1 MSTPL
6 AKRRRLE
13 DPQSVLR
20 KPFRSPFKTPVHPT
34 SKPDEDSAS
43 QSSVAQA
50 SASQGDT
57 AESSPMSSPALPDST
72 KSSIPVSRT
81 VRSKSTPRPLSKPGM
96 SPMMARK
103 AASDD
108 PVAQEL
114 RAEEQKQRK
123 IARQIANI
131 KSEVDTFEQALA
143 ISTSTKDQE
152 LEEVIQKW
160 REASRAAAE
169 EVFGTVRDRVNK
181 MGGVGAWREK
191 EQRQREWKQGFDAA
205 EEEPDLDDSEDDD
218 EDDNDELTPEERDAK
233 RIAKEQRAEARAEAT
248 REREWRKEEMEREK
262 EELEAQ
268 QPKATDEGANDD
280 SFTMD
285 MMLKTLNIDLDII
298 GWDKQSQRWIG

>member
-108 PVAQEL
+108 P
-114 RAEEQKQRK
+114 RK

-191 EQRQREWKQGFDAA
+191 EQRQREWKQ
-205 EEEPDLDDSEDDD
+205 
-218 EDDNDELTPEERDAK
+218 EERDAK

>member
-20 KPFRSPFKTPVHPT
+20 KPFRSPFKTPIRPT

-43 QSSVAQA
+43 QSSAAQA
-50 SASQGDT
+50 SASQGDA

-81 VRSKSTPRPLSKPGM
+81 VTSKSTPRPLPKPGM

-114 RAEEQKQRK
+114 RAEEQKQRR

-191 EQRQREWKQGFDAA
+191 EQRQREWKQ
-205 EEEPDLDDSEDDD
+205 
-218 EDDNDELTPEERDAK
+218 EERDAK
-233 RIAKEQRAEARAEAT
+233 RIAKEQRAEARAEAR